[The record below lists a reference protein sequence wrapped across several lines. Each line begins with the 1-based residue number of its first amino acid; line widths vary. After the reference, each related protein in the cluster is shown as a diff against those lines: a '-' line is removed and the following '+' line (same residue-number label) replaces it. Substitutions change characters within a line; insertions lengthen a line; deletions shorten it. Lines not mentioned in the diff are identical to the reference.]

1 MMFNAEDYIIRLTEL
16 LKDRFSSRLAY
27 VGLQGSYLR
36 GEETEESD
44 IDIMVVI
51 DGFSVC
57 DMEAYKMAIES
68 LELSKKSCGFICGT
82 EDLKNWNSL
91 EICHLLNTTKDY
103 FGTLTELVPKY
114 TTEDVRSFVK
124 LSLGNLYHE
133 LCHRFIHSE
142 REKTVSA
149 LPHIY
154 KSVFFIL
161 QDLHYLESGCFM
173 SCKKDLAEVL
183 TGKDKLVLETAIS
196 VSCGAE
202 FDFDEAFDLLFTWC
216 KEALGR
222 F

>member
-1 MMFNAEDYIIRLTEL
+1 MFNAADYINKLIEQLRACFG
-16 LKDRFSSRLAY
+16 KRLAY

-36 GEETEESD
+36 NEANENSD

-51 DGFSVC
+51 DGLTVY
-57 DMEAYKMAIES
+57 DMDVYRGIIKTLGDHE
-68 LELSKKSCGFICGT
+68 KSCGFICGT

-149 LPHIY
+149 LPRIY

-161 QDLHYLESGCFM
+161 QDLHYLESGSFM

>member
-1 MMFNAEDYIIRLTEL
+1 MMFNAEDYIIRLTGL

-36 GEETEESD
+36 GEATEESD

-57 DMEAYKMAIES
+57 DMEAYKMAIET

-103 FGTLTELVPKY
+103 FGTLTELVPSY
-114 TTEDVRSFVK
+114 SAEDHRLFVK

-154 KSVFFIL
+154 KSVSFFN
-161 QDLHYLESGCFM
+161 
-173 SCKKDLAEVL
+173 
-183 TGKDKLVLETAIS
+183 
-196 VSCGAE
+196 
-202 FDFDEAFDLLFTWC
+202 
-216 KEALGR
+216 
-222 F
+222 